1 MGKTE
6 GNRFEESQPRKPQD
20 FPEKI
25 TRTAIGGFPQS
36 KGGKLGENLRKP
48 VESPLRKTLGKTEGK
63 RNEGKPEKS
72 PRKSQGETPRKP

>member
-25 TRTAIGGFPQS
+25 TRKAIGGFPQS

-48 VESPLRKTLGKTEGK
+48 VESPLRKTLGKTEGN
-63 RNEGKPEKS
+63 RNEGNPEKS